1 MPIEIR
7 ELVVRGMITPEEAS
21 AESNDCCPASTVD
34 ALPEPMVE
42 ELVKRILQRL
52 REREER

>member
-1 MPIEIR
+1 
-7 ELVVRGMITPEEAS
+7 MITPEEAS